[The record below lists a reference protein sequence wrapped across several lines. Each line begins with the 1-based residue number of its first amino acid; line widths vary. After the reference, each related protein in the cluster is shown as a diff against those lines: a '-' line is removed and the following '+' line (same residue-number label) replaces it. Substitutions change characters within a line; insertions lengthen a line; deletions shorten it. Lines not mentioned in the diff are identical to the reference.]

1 MYRTRSCGGTNEIQH
16 GIPPIPAYWRR
27 QGYSELSAYI
37 NYEKQYI
44 PKFAAASVLPA
55 AKTMLPVPDDQVL
68 TMGND
73 ENGKPYLVQ
82 PDAWK

>member
-1 MYRTRSCGGTNEIQH
+1 MERKLELAMEGERWFDLVRWGGDVMS
-16 GIPPIPAYWRR
+16 
-27 QGYSELSAYI
+27 SELKAYI
-37 NYEKQYI
+37 DYEKQYI